1 MSDYFDAFR
10 IDHIL
15 GFFRIWSI
23 PMHAVEGIMGHFV
36 PAIPVHINEFNSQG
50 IWFDH
55 ARYTRPFI
63 TESILWEV
71 FGYDNELV
79 KSLFLKQE
87 GGGSYSLKPEYST
100 QRQVEQHFAG
110 LDQDEHHQKIK
121 QGLYNL
127 ISNVIL
133 FEEPGSD
140 GQQFHFRFGVE
151 GTSSFR
157 NLEWQT
163 QQQLRELY
171 VQYFFRRQDDFWMKE
186 ALQKLPALKRVT
198 NMLVCGEDLGLVPG
212 CVPEVMRQ
220 LGLLSLEI
228 QRMPK
233 DPSKEFFHPND
244 APYLSVV
251 TPSTHDMSTVR
262 GWWEED
268 RERIQRFYNHEL
280 GQWGDAPAYCEA
292 WINKAIV
299 LQHLY
304 SPAMWTVFQLQD
316 LMGMDERIR
325 RENPHEER
333 INVPANPK
341 HYWQYRMHI
350 GIEELLQ
357 AQSFNTDLKASI
369 AASGR

>member
-1 MSDYFDAFR
+1 
-10 IDHIL
+10 
-15 GFFRIWSI
+15 
-23 PMHAVEGIMGHFV
+23 MHAVEGIMGHFV

-63 TESILWEV
+63 TESVIWEV

-127 ISNVIL
+127 LSNVIL

-157 NLEWQT
+157 NLEWHT